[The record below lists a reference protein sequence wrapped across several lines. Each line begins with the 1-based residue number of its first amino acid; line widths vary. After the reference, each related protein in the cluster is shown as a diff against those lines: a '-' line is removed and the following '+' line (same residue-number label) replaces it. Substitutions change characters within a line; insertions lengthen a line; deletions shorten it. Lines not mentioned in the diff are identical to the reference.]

1 MQCLTLQPASSP
13 TPEPG
18 VAPAFVRHL
27 GIVEP
32 ETQATGFGSGPQTH
46 VLEALHRLWSG
57 AAQVGGDPLV
67 PH

>member
-1 MQCLTLQPASSP
+1 MQCLTLQAASSE

-18 VAPAFVRHL
+18 VPPALVRHL

-32 ETQATGFGSGPQTH
+32 AVQATGPGSGPQTH
-46 VLEALHRLWSG
+46 ALEALHRLWRG